1 MSRPEP
7 SPLPAAQ
14 SRVRPATV
22 ADADRIHELI
32 ANYSAIG
39 KLLPRSKAEI
49 LRRIRDFFVV
59 ERQGEV
65 LGCGALEVFSGEL
78 GEIRSLVVD
87 ERHRGEGLG
96 RLLAEHMIAEARRLG
111 LTRMMALTYMPEF
124 FHKLGFETVPKSA
137 LPEKVWG
144 VCIKCYKYDQC
155 DEIAVHRR
163 I

>member
-1 MSRPEP
+1 MTNPEP
-7 SPLPAAQ
+7 LPVPAP
-14 SRVRPATV
+14 RVRPATV
-22 ADADRIHELI
+22 ADADRIHELVES
-32 ANYSAIG
+32 YSRIG

-59 ERQGEV
+59 ERPGEV
-65 LGCGALEVFSGEL
+65 LGCGALEVFSHEL

-87 ERHRGEGLG
+87 ERHRGGG
-96 RLLAEHMIAEARRLG
+96 FGQLLAEHMIEEARRLG
-111 LTRMMALTYMPEF
+111 LKRMMALTYVPEF
-124 FHKLGFETVPKSA
+124 FHKLGFATVPKSA